1 MGLKLYVFLQNKYSC
16 WERNVNVHR
25 KCSIWTNHYQINTYL
40 RHKWTVLSVYILQ
53 EMKTPFLFWVNNRF
67 VTDAC
72 RKSTNEKN
80 ISSRMRIANAIF
92 STYIWRR
99 DFWFRIPSILVLK
112 MRWILFISKKK
123 KNKRIEAKNI
133 FREWV
138 HPVISPVHEFFVK
151 TNHTFVGIYQ
161 EKYYRKR
168 DLLFRIALEIHNL
181 Q

>member
-53 EMKTPFLFWVNNRF
+53 EMKTPFLSWVNNRF

-123 KNKRIEAKNI
+123 KQKDR
-133 FREWV
+133 
-138 HPVISPVHEFFVK
+138 S
-151 TNHTFVGIYQ
+151 
-161 EKYYRKR
+161 EKYFPGMSSSGYFSGPWIFCKNKSYLCW
-168 DLLFRIALEIHNL
+168 DLSGKILP
-181 Q
+181 